1 MNQKPQQAKP
11 QRKENP
17 ATLQYRLQK
26 IASTLQGTDTR
37 NARKEL
43 LQCLTD
49 EEAIAFLKD
58 ENDFQAALYIVQE
71 RGRGYFPSL
80 IAHFD
85 SCLYLAERLNRQ
97 LEWLETILDRKDS
110 SK

>member
-1 MNQKPQQAKP
+1 MKTEQA
-11 QRKENP
+11 NT
-17 ATLQYRLQK
+17 TLQSRLSK
-26 IASTLQGTDTR
+26 ITSTLQGMDTR

-58 ENDFQAALYIVQE
+58 ENDFQGALYIVQE

-97 LEWLETILDRKDS
+97 LEWLETILDRKEE
-110 SK
+110 K